1 MKRERKDY
9 MTEADKRAM
18 GDLPRTHA
26 NCVAKTGKARPGKT
40 AKDKVKG
47 GARECERRVARGW

>member
-40 AKDKVKG
+40 AKDKAKG
-47 GARECERRVARGW
+47 GVR